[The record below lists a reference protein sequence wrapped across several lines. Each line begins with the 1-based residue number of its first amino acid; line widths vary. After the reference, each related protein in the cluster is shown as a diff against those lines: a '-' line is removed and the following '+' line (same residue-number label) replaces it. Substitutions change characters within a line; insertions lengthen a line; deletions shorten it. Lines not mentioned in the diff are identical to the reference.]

1 MLKSFGFMFVGTFFI
16 CLFIFI
22 MQFLWLYVDELVGKG
37 IPMDVLM
44 KFFYF
49 TALTLVPKS
58 LPLAVLLAAL
68 ITFGNFGERVEL
80 TAMKAAGVPLVRVMR
95 PLVVFCVGL
104 GFVSFYFQNV
114 TIPYANLQL
123 QTLLISMKQKSP
135 ELEIPEGAF
144 YDGIED
150 YNLYV
155 KKKDSD
161 TGMLYGVVI
170 YNMTNGFENATILKA
185 DSGRLET
192 TADKQHLKMILYHGE
207 QFENLKDGQIN
218 SKNIPYRREQFREK
232 TMLIEFSNEF
242 DLMDGSFLS
251 GNAMNKDMVQL
262 SRDIDSMTIEQD
274 SVSRIYF
281 AQLKKGSYASHK
293 LSRADTT
300 KLKRFIEEQKVTY
313 VDMDSLFHSSTREQ
327 RKEWLESEKR
337 RVNNLKNELALKS
350 KTVFNADKNIRRHQ
364 IEWLNKITQA
374 LACVVFFLIGAPLG
388 AIIRKGGLG
397 MPVIVSVFTF
407 IVYYIIDT
415 SGAKL
420 AREGEIPVW
429 WGRWI
434 STFVLGPLGIFLT
447 YQANR
452 DSGVFNPD
460 LYKTAFRWL
469 LGLRTK
475 RHNVMKEVII
485 DDPDYRAIGEE
496 LNVLS
501 AACKEYYRSGLK
513 RLLPDYIAMFTARNR
528 YDRGLIGVNGLLTHI
543 VSQLSNSRSQE
554 ILNKVNAY
562 PVMSVV
568 AHTAPF
574 PRRWMNVAVGVAFP
588 VGLLFYARA
597 IFFRHRLRGDLKTI
611 IRINKEIQNIIYER
625 KL

>member
-1 MLKSFGFMFVGTFFI
+1 MRIKKLDIFVLKSFGFMFVGTFFI

-207 QFENLKDGQIN
+207 QFENLKDEQIN

-469 LGLRTK
+469 
-475 RHNVMKEVII
+475 
-485 DDPDYRAIGEE
+485 P
-496 LNVLS
+496 S
-501 AACKEYYRSGLK
+501 AT
-513 RLLPDYIAMFTARNR
+513 M
-528 YDRGLIGVNGLLTHI
+528 
-543 VSQLSNSRSQE
+543 
-554 ILNKVNAY
+554 
-562 PVMSVV
+562 
-568 AHTAPF
+568 
-574 PRRWMNVAVGVAFP
+574 
-588 VGLLFYARA
+588 
-597 IFFRHRLRGDLKTI
+597 
-611 IRINKEIQNIIYER
+611 
-625 KL
+625 